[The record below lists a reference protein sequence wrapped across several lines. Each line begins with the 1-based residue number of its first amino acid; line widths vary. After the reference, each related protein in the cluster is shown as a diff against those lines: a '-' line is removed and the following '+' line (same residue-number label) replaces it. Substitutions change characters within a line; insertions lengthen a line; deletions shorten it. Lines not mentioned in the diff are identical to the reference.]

1 MGSPGRRTEY
11 LLSHTLARVKIAKVL
26 GMKPQDLPL
35 VFENNAKP
43 STIHDPRSTNNW
55 HLSLSH
61 TSSLVAVAL
70 APFPVGVDV
79 EPIGRTK
86 HIDDVARKMFS
97 PQEADDIVSLA
108 GDEKKLRFTRYWTLR
123 EAFYKMAGWPLGR
136 MKQVNF
142 QSVMSDASKR
152 SDMSD
157 KFPVKCF
164 FSLTRPLPDHM
175 MALAVL
181 SPERWDVVEGEVTV
195 DELG

>member
-1 MGSPGRRTEY
+1 MHPIHLWTLPIPDSFPDEKREALYRLLSPAEQKHHDAMGSPGRRTEY

-97 PQEADDIVSLA
+97 PQEADD
-108 GDEKKLRFTRYWTLR
+108 
-123 EAFYKMAGWPLGR
+123 
-136 MKQVNF
+136 
-142 QSVMSDASKR
+142 
-152 SDMSD
+152 
-157 KFPVKCF
+157 
-164 FSLTRPLPDHM
+164 
-175 MALAVL
+175 
-181 SPERWDVVEGEVTV
+181 
-195 DELG
+195 